1 MHELRRRR
9 KQIVASRPDTWTSLL
24 PNNPFR
30 LYEFKE
36 GDAQSRFTIMKSARV
51 KVDLID
57 DAYAGPSLE
66 SLRNSKP
73 SVFPFKSSE
82 NCAPRKFN
90 ACLSTINLSR
100 KAYLKV
106 VFVLTCF
113 STEVWLGMISLP
125 KTFFGWIPFDDDE
138 ASLRM
143 TETLWHARPLNRVT
157 HTTAHFLLYPYNPF
171 FSAAMVVKKGQ
182 LYKVFGMQWIRWCVA
197 GFRSNL
203 KTSYNWIRQTWV
215 LIRMNKNS

>member
-100 KAYLKV
+100 KAYLEV
-106 VFVLTCF
+106 VFCF
-113 STEVWLGMISLP
+113 NMVFNGSVVR
-125 KTFFGWIPFDDDE
+125 DDIIAKNIFWMNPLWWWRSFIENDWNFM
-138 ASLRM
+138 AR
-143 TETLWHARPLNRVT
+143 ET
-157 HTTAHFLLYPYNPF
+157 
-171 FSAAMVVKKGQ
+171 VK
-182 LYKVFGMQWIRWCVA
+182 
-197 GFRSNL
+197 
-203 KTSYNWIRQTWV
+203 
-215 LIRMNKNS
+215 